1 MLILL
6 LSYMVICLPN
16 GLRTTLSVEGKTPES
31 RARLL
36 GSSDPSA
43 SLWLCNAGKVIF
55 TLLCLSVLTICC
67 CYLVAK
73 SRLTLL

>member
-1 MLILL
+1 MLIPL

-43 SLWLCNAGKVIF
+43 SLWLCNVGKVIF
-55 TLLCLSVLTICC
+55 TLLCLSVLAVCC

-73 SRLTLL
+73 SCLTLL